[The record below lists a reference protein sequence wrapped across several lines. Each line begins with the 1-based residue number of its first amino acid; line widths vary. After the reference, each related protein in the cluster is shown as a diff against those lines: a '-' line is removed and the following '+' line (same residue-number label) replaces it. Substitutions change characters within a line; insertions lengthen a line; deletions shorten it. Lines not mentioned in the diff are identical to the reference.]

1 MVCRGRNHSYRPP
14 ARMTNF
20 GPRIPGHITRARGQ
34 RMGKNFDDAIGKGKE
49 VFGEATDNSGKKIEG
64 KFDQAKGRAKKKAEE
79 VGDKARKHA
88 ESTADKA
95 EQTFDKD

>member
-1 MVCRGRNHSYRPP
+1 
-14 ARMTNF
+14 
-20 GPRIPGHITRARGQ
+20 
-34 RMGKNFDDAIGKGKE
+34 MGKNFDDAIGKGKE

-64 KFDQAKGRAKKKAEE
+64 KFDQAKGEAKKKAEE
-79 VGDKARKHA
+79 VGDKVRKHA